1 MRKIVSKIFSS
12 CGDTPISGL
21 FMSVVDIISTCV
33 KSPLDLSRPHKGKQ
47 DTAKI
52 RLPPKVPLLNYALA
66 RTIFT
71 AWGVDGHLKHQ
82 LAQHRVISDI

>member
-12 CGDTPISGL
+12 CGDTTISGL
-21 FMSVVDIISTCV
+21 FFVSVADTISTCV
-33 KSPLDLSRPHKGKQ
+33 KSPLDLSGPPKGKQ

-52 RLPPKVPLLNYALA
+52 RLSPKVPLLYYALA
-66 RTIFT
+66 RTTFT

-82 LAQHRVISDI
+82 FA